1 MTRGQRRRLFTR
13 LLPRLIDEMY
23 REGFE
28 AALSEGYVGDSIDKP
43 GEDSP
48 HTRTGGHF
56 EGTAVDVN
64 LYQCQH
70 TPAHAVGGCPNPV
83 WLTSTAA
90 HARFGHFWKSLHPL
104 CNWGGDFPGNNDGN
118 HYGLAEVPHA
128 PVSLWA
134 AVSSE
139 QKRQIFGGGAFPP
152 EG

>member
-1 MTRGQRRRLFTR
+1 MTRGQRRRLHTR

-48 HTRTGGHF
+48 HLRAGGHF

-70 TPAHAVGGCPNPV
+70 LPAHLVGECPNPV

-90 HARFGHFWKSLHPL
+90 HARFGRFWKALHPL
-104 CNWGGDFPGNNDGN
+104 CDWGGDFPGGADGN
-118 HYGLAEVPHA
+118 HYGLAKVPHA
-128 PVSLWA
+128 PVSPWA
-134 AVSSE
+134 ATSVAQNRS
-139 QKRQIFGGGAFPP
+139 ILGGETFPP